1 MNMERE
7 TLMAAVPSVRND
19 AFGKIADQPPPSASP
34 LFRCVRERESERERE
49 RERERDQERRLVT
62 SQCRSCIIARSRTH

>member
-19 AFGKIADQPPPSASP
+19 AFGNSADQPPPSASP
-34 LFRCVRERESERERE
+34 LLRWVCRKRESER
-49 RERERDQERRLVT
+49 V
-62 SQCRSCIIARSRTH
+62 SKY